1 MRIKFF
7 HLLILLGL
15 IYLSTLSHAVD
26 KTTKIQCD
34 LVSKSQS
41 DIAFKNG
48 EFYKEF
54 NKLNDIEKN
63 EIKDLMNKMFE
74 ASDNKNYKVWKLM
87 EKNPQKNDAYYEK
100 YIAQY
105 RFAYEYAK
113 SIAEK
118 FPGKTKLSYEGMIYG
133 ECMNIAMKSDNEF
146 ENSPLQIERRKE
158 IAKLEH
164 ELKKPKEQIQ
174 QIQKIVINPVSPVNC
189 TSMPDGPGSKRLITT
204 CF

>member
-1 MRIKFF
+1 
-7 HLLILLGL
+7 
-15 IYLSTLSHAVD
+15 
-26 KTTKIQCD
+26 
-34 LVSKSQS
+34 
-41 DIAFKNG
+41 
-48 EFYKEF
+48 
-54 NKLNDIEKN
+54 
-63 EIKDLMNKMFE
+63 MNKMFE
-74 ASDNKNYKVWKLM
+74 ASDNKHYKVWKLM
-87 EKNPQKNDAYYEK
+87 EKKPQKNDAYYEK
-100 YIAQY
+100 YIAQH

-118 FPGKTKLSYEGMIYG
+118 FPGKTKLSYEGMIYD

-146 ENSPLQIERRKE
+146 ENSQLQIERRKE
-158 IAKLEH
+158 IAKLEY